1 VQIKQLIGKVPGER
15 QEIVANFISSLY
27 KLYVDLNFTYM
38 EINPLVVV
46 GNQVQQI
53 IDVAEYSRPDGH
65 TSRRSCFYCMSRPPM
80 TL

>member
-1 VQIKQLIGKVPGER
+1 LSPAIDILSNLAVALCALQIKQLIGKVPGER

-46 GNQVQQI
+46 GNQVQ
-53 IDVAEYSRPDGH
+53 YTGFS
-65 TSRRSCFYCMSRPPM
+65 M
-80 TL
+80 